1 MCGMTYEQYM
11 FGDVQLAV
19 FYRKKYEMEEERF
32 NLHAWLQ
39 GMYVYEAVA
48 DVSPVLHAFAQKG
61 TTILPYASEPY
72 PINERQRREKELRE
86 AERKHQENLAK
97 MHELMA
103 QFHAQRQERK
113 EVE

>member
-1 MCGMTYEQYM
+1 MTYEQYM
-11 FGDVQLAV
+11 YGDVELAV
-19 FYRKKYEMEEERF
+19 FYRKKYLLEEERF

-61 TTILPYASEPY
+61 TTIIPYSAEPY
-72 PINERQRREKELRE
+72 PINERQRAEKEARE
-86 AERKHQENLAK
+86 AEKRKNENLAK
-97 MHELMA
+97 MREFMEA
-103 QFHAQRQERK
+103 FNAQRKQKQK